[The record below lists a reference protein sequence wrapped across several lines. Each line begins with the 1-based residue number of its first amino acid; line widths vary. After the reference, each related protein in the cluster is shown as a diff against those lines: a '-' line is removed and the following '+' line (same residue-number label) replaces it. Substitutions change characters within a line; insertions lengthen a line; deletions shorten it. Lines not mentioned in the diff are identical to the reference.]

1 MVIIEISTLPNGSH
15 RNQIGNF
22 ETIPNG
28 YAMIPDSME
37 TPNFPFGEVEVNKID
52 GVVTVT
58 KWTPGKEPAPF
69 PDDIVEVF

>member
-1 MVIIEISTLPNGSH
+1 MIEVKTLPNGSH

-28 YAMIPDSME
+28 YAMIPDGME

-58 KWTPGKEPAPF
+58 KWTPGKEPVP
-69 PDDIVEVF
+69 PPYIE